1 MDRTRIDASL
11 IIAGGLGLIA
21 GSFMAWAVLLGQSV
35 SGIDGRDGWMTV
47 AGAVVITAFAIRLL
61 LGDTAL
67 PTWFAWAGLFVAIG
81 VAGIN
86 LIDIMSTGGDD
97 VSLGMGMRLM
107 VMSGFVAFVGLLDY
121 SRPLLRE
128 SSNTK

>member
-1 MDRTRIDASL
+1 MDRTRVDASL
-11 IIAGGLGLIA
+11 MIAGGLGLIG

-61 LGDTAL
+61 LGDTTL
-67 PTWFAWAGLFVAIG
+67 PIWFAWAGLFVAIG

-107 VMSGFVAFVGLLDY
+107 VLSGFLAFVGLLDY
-121 SRPLLRE
+121 SWPMLRDN
-128 SSNTK
+128 SSTK

>member
-11 IIAGGLGLIA
+11 MIVGGLGLIA

-47 AGAVVITAFAIRLL
+47 AGAVVVTVFAIRLVF
-61 LGDTAL
+61 GDTIL
-67 PTWFAWAGLFVAIG
+67 PNWYAWAGLFVAIG

-97 VSLGMGMRLM
+97 VSLGIGMRLM
-107 VMSGFVAFVGLLDY
+107 VLSGFVAFVGLLDY
-121 SRPLLRE
+121 SRPALRDIA
-128 SSNTK
+128 STK

>member
-11 IIAGGLGLIA
+11 IIIGGLGLIA
-21 GSFMAWAVLLGQSV
+21 GSFMAWAVLLGRSV

-47 AGAVVITAFAIRLL
+47 AGAAVVTVFAIRLL
-61 LGDTAL
+61 LGDTTL
-67 PTWFAWAGLFVAIG
+67 PDWFAWAGLFVAIG

-107 VMSGFVAFVGLLDY
+107 VLSGFVAFVGLLDY
-121 SRPLLRE
+121 SRPRLRDI
-128 SSNTK
+128 SSTK

>member
-1 MDRTRIDASL
+1 MDRTRVDASL

-61 LGDTAL
+61 LGDTTL

-107 VMSGFVAFVGLLDY
+107 VLSGFVASVGLLDY
-121 SRPLLRE
+121 SRSMLRE
-128 SSNTK
+128 SSSTK

>member
-1 MDRTRIDASL
+1 
-11 IIAGGLGLIA
+11 
-21 GSFMAWAVLLGQSV
+21 MAWAVLLGQSV

-61 LGDTAL
+61 LGDTIL

-107 VMSGFVAFVGLLDY
+107 VLSGFLAFVGLLDY
-121 SRPLLRE
+121 SWPMLRDN
-128 SSNTK
+128 SSTK